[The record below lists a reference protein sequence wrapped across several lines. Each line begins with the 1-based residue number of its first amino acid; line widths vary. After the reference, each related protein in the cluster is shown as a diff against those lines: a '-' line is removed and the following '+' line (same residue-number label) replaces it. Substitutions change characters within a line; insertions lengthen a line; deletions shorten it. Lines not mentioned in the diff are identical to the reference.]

1 MVRLLLRIGL
11 LMGDWTNLFLLLI
24 EAALYFTVMAGMF
37 RLRHRFGIGLVF
49 CALGAMHFL
58 ETYLAAILYLQLPG
72 GIVIS
77 PGSIVLFSGKLA
89 ILLLVYIREDAAA
102 VRQPIYGLLVGNFL
116 MVALV
121 FTMRFHDIAPEIAD
135 RPLDLRLM
143 DEMGGLMIWGTIL
156 LFVDSILLILLY
168 ERMTDWFG
176 RRQFPRIVLSL
187 ALVLTFDQIGF
198 FTALHLLAGVPIG
211 VLYSGWIAKMGAAV
225 LYGLMAAFYLRYVE
239 GAQLTKSAPRL
250 SDVFDTLTYRQR
262 YEATLDKAGRD
273 ELTGLL
279 DRVRFDSEGRS
290 LVNDAVLGKRS
301 LSLMVI
307 DIDKL
312 GDFNERHGHAA
323 GDEIL
328 RQVAALIRQATRE
341 SDRVYRYGG
350 EEIVV
355 LCDGLAHRSAMLTA
369 ERLRRRIA
377 TALSAAASP
386 VTATIG
392 LASAPLDG
400 ADLASLLGAADR
412 RLHEGKGAGGDRVV
426 GQAEDDAGANVAHF
440 PRREQG

>member
-1 MVRLLLRIGL
+1 
-11 LMGDWTNLFLLLI
+11 MGDWTNLLLLLI

-58 ETYLAAILYLQLPG
+58 ETYLAAILYLELPG

-89 ILLLVYIREDAAA
+89 MLLLVYIREDAAA

-121 FTMRFHDIAPEIAD
+121 FTMRFHDLAPAIAD

-156 LFVDSILLILLY
+156 LFIDSILLILLY
-168 ERMTDWFG
+168 ERMADWFG
-176 RRQFPRIVLSL
+176 RRQLPRIVLSL
-187 ALVLTFDQIGF
+187 ALVLSFDQIGF
-198 FTALHLLAGVPIG
+198 FTALHLLSGVPVA
-211 VLYSGWIAKMGAAV
+211 VLWGGWIAKMGAAV
-225 LYGLMAAFYLRYVE
+225 LFGLMAAFYLRHVE
-239 GAQLTKSAPRL
+239 TAQAVKVTPRL

-262 YEATLDKAGRD
+262 YEASLDKAGRD
-273 ELTGLL
+273 GLTGLL

-290 LVNDAVLGKRS
+290 LVNDAILGKRS
-301 LSLMVI
+301 LTLMVI
-307 DIDKL
+307 DIDRL
-312 GDFNERHGHAA
+312 GAFNERHGHAA
-323 GDEIL
+323 GDEVL
-328 RQVAALIRQATRE
+328 RQVAAQIRQATRE
-341 SDRVYRYGG
+341 SDRIYRYGG

-355 LCDGLAHRSAMLTA
+355 LCDGLAHRPAMLTA

-377 TALSAAASP
+377 TALSGAATP

-392 LASAPLDG
+392 VASARLDG
-400 ADLASLLGAADR
+400 SDLASLLGAADR
-412 RLHEGKGAGGDRVV
+412 RLFDAKAAGGDRVV
-426 GQAEDDAGANVAHF
+426 GRADEEAGANVTNF
-440 PRREQG
+440 PRRDQGQGG